1 MGAFF
6 SQTILHKLHNTS
18 ERAKKLDQISNINNM
33 TWTKL
38 HELCGTRSSQSNTEA
53 IISQTTKHPKE
64 VGECTNRTLVLFSEY
79 ARQTDHRVSVETI
92 AVSLDDHGFTP
103 LHIAVLR
110 DDPSKDVIQ
119 ALLKAQPNA
128 VMKKVSIRSV

>member
-1 MGAFF
+1 MY
-6 SQTILHKLHNTS
+6 QQ
-18 ERAKKLDQISNINNM
+18 ER
-33 TWTKL
+33 
-38 HELCGTRSSQSNTEA
+38 ELLF
-53 IISQTTKHPKE
+53 
-64 VGECTNRTLVLFSEY
+64 CTY
-79 ARQTDHRVSVETI
+79 ASQTDHHASVDTI